1 MQIRDIAWS
10 SLKRRK
16 GRFGFVLAALALGVG
31 TIVALVALT
40 RAMHAEVGD
49 ELDRFGANII
59 ITPRSSALDLGYGG
73 LAVGDVTVDA
83 KSLRLEDVPAIRTI
97 HNHRNINAVAP
108 KLIDAMDLEGTR
120 VLLIGVDHRQ
130 EARVKSWW
138 QVEGRLART
147 DDEILLGAE
156 AAQVLERRPGDELTV
171 AGRPRS
177 ITGVVAATGS
187 IDDQAVFVAYP
198 VAEQALE
205 RPGAVSLIE
214 VSALC
219 RGCPIEDIVAQI
231 STVLPHARVAP
242 IRQVVAARE
251 RAVLQFTRFGYA
263 VAVLVLLVGVLVVM
277 STMMAS
283 VTERTSEI
291 GILRAVGYR
300 RTQVARVVLLEAL
313 VINVAGGL
321 TGWALGS
328 VAARLA
334 GPAIAQLAEPVAVPW
349 ALAPLAIALA
359 ALIGAAGG
367 AYPALRAAQMDPAHA
382 LRHL

>member
-40 RAMHAEVGD
+40 RAMQAEVSD

-59 ITPRSSALDLGYGG
+59 VTPRSSALDLGYGG
-73 LAVGDVTVDA
+73 LAVGGVTVDA
-83 KSLRLEDVPAIRTI
+83 KTLRLEDVPKIRTI
-97 HNHRNINAVAP
+97 PNRRNINAVAP
-108 KLIDAMDLEGTR
+108 KLIGTVEIEGSR

-138 QVEGRLART
+138 HVDGRLART
-147 DDEILLGAE
+147 DDEVLLGAE
-156 AAQVLERRPGDELTV
+156 AAQALKRRTGDAITLGGQARTV
-171 AGRPRS
+171 
-177 ITGVVAATGS
+177 TGVVASTGS
-187 IDDQAVFVAYP
+187 IDDQAVFAAYP
-198 VAEQALE
+198 VAEQALG
-205 RPGAVSLIE
+205 RPGVVSLIE

-219 RGCPIEDIVAQI
+219 RGCPIEDIVNQI
-231 STVLPHARVAP
+231 ATVLPNARVAP
-242 IRQVVAARE
+242 IRQAVAARE
-251 RAVLQFTRFGYA
+251 RAMLQFTRFGYA

-277 STMMAS
+277 STMMSS

-300 RTQVARVVLLEAL
+300 RVQVARVILLEAL
-313 VINVAGGL
+313 VINMAGGL
-321 TGWALGS
+321 VGWALGS
-328 VAARLA
+328 LAARFA
-334 GPAIAQLAEPVAVPW
+334 GPAIAQLANPVPVPW
-349 ALAPLAIALA
+349 ALAPLAVILA
-359 ALIGAAGG
+359 ALIGTTGG
-367 AYPALRAAQMDPAHA
+367 AYPAMRAAQMDPAHA

>member
-40 RAMHAEVGD
+40 RAMQAEVSD

-59 ITPRSSALDLGYGG
+59 ITPRSSAVDLGYGG
-73 LAVGDVTVDA
+73 LAVGGVTVDA
-83 KSLRLEDVPAIRTI
+83 KALRLEDLPKIRTI
-97 HNHRNINAVAP
+97 PNRRNINAVAP
-108 KLIDAMDLEGTR
+108 KLIGTTDTEGAR
-120 VLLIGVDHRQ
+120 VLLIGVDHKQ

-138 QVEGRLART
+138 HVDGRLART
-147 DDEILLGAE
+147 DDELLLGAE
-156 AAQVLERRPGDELTV
+156 AARALKRRAGDRITL
-171 AGRPRS
+171 AGRPR
-177 ITGVVAATGS
+177 TVAGVVAATGS
-187 IDDQAVFVAYP
+187 IDDQAVFASYP
-198 VAEQALE
+198 IAEQALG

-219 RGCPIEDIVAQI
+219 RGCPIEDIVSQI
-231 STVLPHARVAP
+231 AAVLPHARVAP
-242 IRQVVAARE
+242 IRQAVAARE
-251 RAVLQFTRFGYA
+251 RTMLQFTRFGYA

-277 STMMAS
+277 STMMSS
-283 VTERTSEI
+283 VTERTCEI

-300 RTQVARVVLLEAL
+300 RVQVARVILLEAL
-313 VINVAGGL
+313 VINVVGGVV
-321 TGWALGS
+321 GWALGS
-328 VAARLA
+328 LAARLA
-334 GPAIAQLAEPVAVPW
+334 GPAIAQLANPVAVPW
-349 ALAPLAIALA
+349 ELAPLAVVLA
-359 ALIGAAGG
+359 AVIGTAGG

>member
-40 RAMHAEVGD
+40 RAMQAEVSD

-59 ITPRSSALDLGYGG
+59 ITPKSSALDLGYGG
-73 LAVGDVTVDA
+73 LAVGGVTVDA
-83 KSLRLEDVPAIRTI
+83 KTLRLEDVPKIRTI
-97 HNHRNINAVAP
+97 PNRRNINAVAP
-108 KLIDAMDLEGTR
+108 KLIGTTELDGSR
-120 VLLIGVDHRQ
+120 LLLVGVDHGQ

-138 QVEGRLART
+138 HVDGRLART
-147 DDEILLGAE
+147 DDEVLLGAE
-156 AAQVLERRPGDELTV
+156 AARALKRRPGDSLTITGQSRTV
-171 AGRPRS
+171 
-177 ITGVVAATGS
+177 TGVVASTGS
-187 IDDQAVFVAYP
+187 IDDQAVFVAYS
-198 VAEQALE
+198 VAEQALG
-205 RPGAVSLIE
+205 RRGAVSLIE

-219 RGCPIEDIVAQI
+219 RGCPIEDIVNQI
-231 STVLPHARVAP
+231 ATVLPNARVAP
-242 IRQVVAARE
+242 IRQAVAARE
-251 RAVLQFTRFGYA
+251 RTMLQFTRFGYA

-300 RTQVARVVLLEAL
+300 RAQVARVILLEAL

-321 TGWALGS
+321 VGWAVGS
-328 VAARLA
+328 LAARLA
-334 GPAIAQLAEPVAVPW
+334 GPAIAQLANPVAVPW
-349 ALAPLAIALA
+349 ALAPVAVVLA
-359 ALIGAAGG
+359 ALIGTAGG
-367 AYPALRAAQMDPAHA
+367 AYPAIRAAQMDPVHA

>member
-40 RAMHAEVGD
+40 RAMQAEVSD

-73 LAVGDVTVDA
+73 LAVGGVTVDA
-83 KSLRLEDVPAIRTI
+83 KALRLEDVPKVRTI
-97 HNHRNINAVAP
+97 PNRRNINAVAP
-108 KLIDAMDLEGTR
+108 KLIGTTEVEGSR

-138 QVEGRLART
+138 HVEGRLARA
-147 DDEILLGAE
+147 EHEALLGAE
-156 AAQVLERRPGDELTV
+156 AAQALKRRAGDSVAIGGQTLTV
-171 AGRPRS
+171 
-177 ITGVVAATGS
+177 TGVVASTGS

-198 VAEQALE
+198 VAERALG

-219 RGCPIEDIVAQI
+219 RGCPIEDIVSQI
-231 STVLPHARVAP
+231 ATVLPNARVAP
-242 IRQVVAARE
+242 IRQAVAARE
-251 RAVLQFTRFGYA
+251 RAMLQFTRFGYA

-277 STMMAS
+277 STMMSS

-300 RTQVARVVLLEAL
+300 RVQVARVILLEAL
-313 VINVAGGL
+313 AINVAGGL
-321 TGWALGS
+321 VGWALGS
-328 VAARLA
+328 LAARFA
-334 GPAIAQLAEPVAVPW
+334 GPAIAQLANPVPVPW
-349 ALAPLAIALA
+349 ALAPLAVVLA
-359 ALIGAAGG
+359 ALIGTTGG
-367 AYPALRAAQMDPAHA
+367 AYPAMRAAQMDPAHA

>member
-40 RAMHAEVGD
+40 RAMQSEVSD

-59 ITPRSSALDLGYGG
+59 VTPRSSALDLGYGG
-73 LAVGDVTVDA
+73 LAVGGVTVDA
-83 KSLRLEDVPAIRTI
+83 KALRLEDVPKIRTI
-97 HNHRNINAVAP
+97 PNRRNINAVAP
-108 KLIDAMDLEGTR
+108 KLIGTAEIEGSR

-138 QVEGRLART
+138 HVDGRLART
-147 DDEILLGAE
+147 DDEVLLGAE
-156 AAQVLERRPGDELTV
+156 AAQALKRRKGDLVTI
-171 AGRPRS
+171 AGRPRTV
-177 ITGVVAATGS
+177 TGVVAATGS
-187 IDDQAVFVAYP
+187 IDDQAVFAAYP
-198 VAEQALE
+198 VAEQALG
-205 RPGAVSLIE
+205 RAGAVSLIE

-219 RGCPIEDIVAQI
+219 RGCPIEDIVSQI
-231 STVLPHARVAP
+231 ATVLPNARVAP
-242 IRQVVAARE
+242 IRQAVAARE
-251 RAVLQFTRFGYA
+251 RTMLQFTRFGYA

-277 STMMAS
+277 STMMSS

-300 RTQVARVVLLEAL
+300 RAQVARVILLEAL
-313 VINVAGGL
+313 VINVTGGL
-321 TGWALGS
+321 VGWAVGS
-328 VAARLA
+328 LAARLA
-334 GPAIAQLAEPVAVPW
+334 GPAIAQLTNPVAVPW
-349 ALAPLAIALA
+349 ALAPVAIVLA
-359 ALIGAAGG
+359 ALIGTAGG
-367 AYPALRAAQMDPAHA
+367 AYPAVRAAQMDPVHA